1 MTVGPWEI
9 PDKELL
15 ETALRLERARSIRP
29 ENIGIVDANTETAEI
44 YGSDGMAYTVSLSD
58 CECVDYERRG
68 LPCKHMIRLA
78 LELGLPLELP
88 VFDPYSAADYDISE
102 DVSRLTDRW
111 RAGQLTTDALAK
123 CVAALRS
130 SASKAK
136 RPRGRPKKKQ

>member
-1 MTVGPWEI
+1 MNIGPWEI
-9 PDKELL
+9 PEKELL

-78 LELGLPLELP
+78 LELGLSLELP
-88 VFDPYSAADYDISE
+88 VFDPYFAADYDISE

-111 RAGQLTTDALAK
+111 RAGQLTTDALAQ

-130 SASKAK
+130 SDSKAK

>member
-9 PDKELL
+9 PEAELL
-15 ETALRLERARSIRP
+15 ETALRLERARNICS
-29 ENIGIVDANTETAEI
+29 ENIDCVDVDAKTTNI
-44 YGSDGMAYTVSLSD
+44 YGSDGTVYTVSLAG

-78 LELGLPLELP
+78 LELDLSLDLP
-88 VFDPYSAADYDISE
+88 VFDPYAAVNYDIS
-102 DVSRLTDRW
+102 DDIARLTERW

-136 RPRGRPKKKQ
+136 RPRGRPKKK

>member
-1 MTVGPWEI
+1 MVY
-9 PDKELL
+9 
-15 ETALRLERARSIRP
+15 A
-29 ENIGIVDANTETAEI
+29 
-44 YGSDGMAYTVSLSD
+44 VSLSD

-78 LELGLPLELP
+78 FELGLSLELP
-88 VFDPYSAADYDISE
+88 VFDPYSAADYDIAE